1 MADIIKFKPKIPAPA
16 KPGEQPKFERI
27 EGPGWVSY
35 AAMLEH
41 ALADIILDRLP
52 CCGMA
57 IIMYDPD
64 MTTIYRRTLS
74 PCEVLSIAQQL
85 VDEHPDPTAL

>member
-1 MADIIKFKPKIPAPA
+1 
-16 KPGEQPKFERI
+16 
-27 EGPGWVSY
+27 
-35 AAMLEH
+35 
-41 ALADIILDRLP
+41 
-52 CCGMA
+52 MA